1 MTVQTILVLMALGAL
16 VVGFGATGFGL
27 SPWLLFGLGWVPSA
41 VVLVLAEQ
49 AISRPCYSSGSSDVA
64 GLFETASIL
73 GVTFFGAAAVAGL
86 ADGVRLAVARE
97 YYSAFSRAHGRRPC
111 AAGGPRRALR
121 RRLRR
126 RLQEARLRRASVCAR
141 RPTRYDR
148 GCARS

>member
-97 YYSAFSRAHGRRPC
+97 YYSAFSRCVGCTLASAVGVGLVFYSILG
-111 AAGGPRRALR
+111 AALH
-121 RRLRR
+121 
-126 RLQEARLRRASVCAR
+126 C
-141 RPTRYDR
+141 D
-148 GCARS
+148 